1 LKIIQWRAR
10 LGRGYVHP
18 IIAALLGVEVWLLYR
33 KVLGLWWT
41 YDDPNILRTLFDYRF
56 IDIFTNA
63 RVWPQQL
70 FTPMLMVAFAG
81 EWKLF
86 AFEPSRWYAMQ
97 LAIGWMTAFL
107 VYAAVRQFLD
117 TKRALVAA
125 VLFTAGPPL
134 CSVVTQLS
142 TLHYY
147 LAISFCALAV
157 ALYAIALRRLSGL
170 AVALSVACYFLAM
183 MAKEVAIPLPLL
195 LVALPLRDFRTRLR
209 FVIAHGVAA
218 IAYFAWRYAV
228 LGTILGAYGW
238 KIDAAEWPRL
248 LMLLPWRIA
257 QGAAGASVA
266 IGIALVAI
274 MTLTIALGVRNR
286 QALMLLIAA
295 IIVVGGPMLP
305 LAKEVNRRYVVV
317 PWLAWSVAFT
327 AATTR
332 RSGRTAAALLLAA
345 PLLAIGANRAEWRH
359 EFPLRRRMADEARFF
374 FNDQPTDALLRTP
387 LIPPAALGEVKWLK
401 TIHFGRTA
409 GAWFYDDIFL
419 CGGSAGGKR
428 VFEYEGSGIVEI
440 TPRLAAIAK
449 QHCGSI
455 RETMPLS
462 ADFHFRKPA
471 LYWSLGPYG
480 DGKYSAVIGNGLQA
494 FEIPRH
500 DALQLPGMTGL
511 ALRIRYDSPAG
522 WTTYSPELTLDFVHH
537 PDLSWH
543 R

>member
-1 LKIIQWRAR
+1 M
-10 LGRGYVHP
+10 V
-18 IIAALLGVEVWLLYR
+18 AALLGVEVWLLYR
-33 KVLGLWWT
+33 KALGLWWT

-70 FTPMLMVAFAG
+70 FTPLLLVAFEG

-97 LAIGWMTAFL
+97 LAIAWVTAFL
-107 VYAAVRQFLD
+107 IYAAVRQFVD
-117 TKRALVAA
+117 AKRAFIAA

-157 ALYAIALRRLSGL
+157 ALYAIAVRRLSVL
-170 AVALSVACYFLAM
+170 AAALSVACYFLAM
-183 MAKEVAIPLPLL
+183 MGKEVAIPLPLL
-195 LVALPLRDFRTRLR
+195 LLALPLRDLRTRFR
-209 FVIAHGVAA
+209 FVIAHGIAA

-228 LGTILGAYGW
+228 LGTLLGAYGW

-248 LMLLPWRIA
+248 IILLPWRIA
-257 QGAAGASVA
+257 QGAAGAGVVF
-266 IGIALVAI
+266 GIALVAI
-274 MTLTIALGVRNR
+274 MTLTIVLGVRNR
-286 QALMLLIAA
+286 QALLLVIAA
-295 IIVVGGPMLP
+295 IVVFGGPMLP

-317 PWLAWSVAFT
+317 PWLAWSVAFA

-332 RSGRTAAALLLAA
+332 RSSRTAAALLLAA
-345 PLLAIGANRAEWRH
+345 PLLAIGANRQEWRH
-359 EFPLRRRMADEARFF
+359 EFPLRRRMAEEARFF
-374 FNDQPTDALLRTP
+374 FYDQPADALLRRP
-387 LIPPAALGEVKWLK
+387 LIPPAALGEVKWLQ
-401 TIHFGRTA
+401 TIHFGRPA

-419 CGGSAGGKR
+419 CGGGAGGKR
-428 VFEYEGSGIVEI
+428 VFEYERNGIVEI
-440 TPRLAAIAK
+440 TPRVAAIATR
-449 QHCGSI
+449 HCGSI
-455 RETMPLS
+455 RATAPLA
-462 ADFHFRKPA
+462 ADFRFRKPA
-471 LYWSLGPYG
+471 LYWSLGPYA
-480 DGKYSAVIGNGLQA
+480 DGKYSAVIGNGVQA
-494 FEIPRH
+494 FEIPRR